1 MRPSMRLW
9 LWLCAIVLGAA
20 TLSGN
25 AKAQN
30 YPWCALYGGGDKGGA
45 TNCGF
50 VTFEQCL
57 TTLSGMGGFCQQNTQ
72 YVAPA
77 RPRRPLA
84 HQSRRHAG
92 HH

>member
-1 MRPSMRLW
+1 MRPFTRLW
-9 LWLCAIVLGAA
+9 LLILAIALGAA
-20 TLSGN
+20 ALSGN

-45 TNCGF
+45 SNCGF

-77 RPRRPLA
+77 GPRRALA
-84 HQSRRHAG
+84 HRWARRARHN
-92 HH
+92 

>member
-1 MRPSMRLW
+1 MRPFTRLW
-9 LWLCAIVLGAA
+9 LWILAIVLGTAA
-20 TLSGN
+20 LSGN

-45 TNCGF
+45 SNCGF

-57 TTLSGMGGFCQQNTQ
+57 TTLSGMGGFCEQNTQ

-77 RPRRPLA
+77 GPRRALA
-84 HQSRRHAG
+84 HRWGRRARHN
-92 HH
+92 

>member
-1 MRPSMRLW
+1 MRTSMRLW
-9 LWLCAIVLGAA
+9 LLILAIVLGTA
-20 TLSGN
+20 TPSGN

-30 YPWCALYGGGDKGGA
+30 YPWCAVYGGGDRGGA

-50 VTFEQCL
+50 VSFEQCL

-72 YVAPA
+72 YVPPA
-77 RPRRPLA
+77 GPHRPLA
-84 HQSRRHAG
+84 HHSRRHAG